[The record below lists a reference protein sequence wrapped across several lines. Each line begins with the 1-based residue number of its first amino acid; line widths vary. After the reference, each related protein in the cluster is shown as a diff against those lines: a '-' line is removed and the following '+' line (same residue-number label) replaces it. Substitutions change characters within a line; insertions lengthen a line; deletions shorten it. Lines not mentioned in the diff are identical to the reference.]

1 MLTAELGKVSK
12 QPSNF
17 ATDETKIALTLVNQI
32 LMQYFHVCPEIINLD
47 AALMLRV
54 AQEPP
59 GHCYYSVLM
68 RRLLFRL
75 DLGNNGWTH

>member
-32 LMQYFHVCPEIINLD
+32 LMQYFHVCPEIINLV

-59 GHCYYSVLM
+59 GHCYSVLM
-68 RRLLFRL
+68 KRLLFRL
-75 DLGNNGWTH
+75 DLGNYGWTH